1 MIYEIRTYDL
11 RPGGVPEVE
20 KRFAERLPGRLSYSS
35 LAGFWHSEV
44 GPLNQVVHIW
54 PYDDL
59 NQRDEIRKQATSSGG
74 WPPDISEFVL
84 NMQSEIYLPAAF
96 MTPMGERDIGP
107 MYEMRTYTYP
117 PRAIPRVL
125 EAWGEAIVERV
136 KLSPLAGCWHS
147 DIGGLNRFVHL
158 WAYRSFEERGRV
170 RAETQKRGIWPPRP
184 GVSPIRMENKIL
196 LPASFSPMQ

>member
-11 RPGGVPEVE
+11 RPGSVPEFE
-20 KRFAERLPGRLSYSS
+20 KRFAESLPGRLSHSR
-35 LAGFWHSEV
+35 LAGFWHSEI

-59 NQRDEIRKQATSSGG
+59 NQREEVRKQAASGT
-74 WPPDISEFVL
+74 WPPDTSEFTL

-117 PRAIPRVL
+117 SGGAIQRVL
-125 EAWGEAIVERV
+125 EAWGEAIVERE

-147 DIGGLNRFVHL
+147 AIGGLNRFVHL

-170 RAETQKRGIWPPRP
+170 REETREKGIWPPRP
-184 GVSPIRMENKIL
+184 GVTPIRMENKIL
-196 LPASFSPMQ
+196 FPASFSPMQ

>member
-11 RPGGVPEVE
+11 RPGSVPEVE
-20 KRFAERLPGRLSYSS
+20 KRFAESLPGRLTYSP
-35 LAGFWHSEV
+35 LAGFWHSEI

-59 NQRDEIRKQATSSGG
+59 GQREDIRRQAASSAG
-74 WPPDISEFVL
+74 WPPDIAEFVL

-96 MTPMGERDIGP
+96 MTPMGDRAIGP

-117 PRAIPRVL
+117 LRAIPRVL
-125 EAWGEAIVERV
+125 EAWGEAIAERV

-170 RAETQKRGIWPPRP
+170 RAETQRLGIWPPRP
-184 GVSPIRMENKIL
+184 GVTPIRMENKLL

>member
-1 MIYEIRTYDL
+1 VIYEIRTYDL
-11 RPGGVPEVE
+11 KPGSVPEFE
-20 KRFAERLPGRLSYSS
+20 KRFAERLPGRLSYSP
-35 LAGFWHSEV
+35 LAGFWHSEI

-59 NQRDEIRKQATSSGG
+59 NQREEIRRQAASSGN
-74 WPPDISEFVL
+74 WPPDIAEFVL
-84 NMQSEIYLPAAF
+84 NMQSEIYLAAAF

-117 PRAIPRVL
+117 PRTIPRVM
-125 EAWGEAIVERV
+125 EAWGEAIAERV

-158 WAYRSFEERGRV
+158 WAYKSFEERGRV
-170 RAETQKRGIWPPRP
+170 RAETQKRGIWPPRS
-184 GVSPIRMENKIL
+184 GVSPMRMENKIL